1 MVYEKLRKIDSQIS
15 TIYLVHF
22 TYLYP
27 ENLIMKN
34 LSLLLLVTICL
45 FSLNCNNNGGNNS
58 KASSNSNTPKTTKQ
72 AQTKL
77 LPALS
82 NEILLKI
89 YEECE
94 NIDVTYYDYP
104 VSMSSNAENTKSFI
118 SIISQEPMYED
129 ELMKKATGIMNYNID
144 GDIFIDAEFYLDL
157 KTRKRAY
164 FKFIKD
170 KKYYYHP
177 VKESG
182 LNVLFQPINMA
193 LGKQ

>member
-1 MVYEKLRKIDSQIS
+1 MYQ
-15 TIYLVHF
+15 
-22 TYLYP
+22 LYP
-27 ENLIMKN
+27 FFIVV
-34 LSLLLLVTICL
+34 SILLFAC
-45 FSLNCNNNGGNNS
+45 
-58 KASSNSNTPKTTKQ
+58 NSNVDSTKTKTTQQ
-72 AQTKL
+72 AQVKQ

-89 YEECE
+89 FNECE
-94 NIDVTYYDYP
+94 NIDVTYYDFP

-118 SIISQEPMYED
+118 SIISQEPMFED

-144 GDIFIDAEFYLDL
+144 GDIFIDAEFYLDM

-177 VKESG
+177 VKENG
-182 LNVLFQPINMA
+182 LNVLFRPINMA
-193 LGKQ
+193 LGKQP

>member
-1 MVYEKLRKIDSQIS
+1 M
-15 TIYLVHF
+15 
-22 TYLYP
+22 P
-27 ENLIMKN
+27 ENKVMKN
-34 LSLLLLVTICL
+34 LSVWLFIMGSLIL
-45 FSLNCNNNGGNNS
+45 FSCNSTGNKKTKGEP
-58 KASSNSNTPKTTKQ
+58 KAKPKTTKQ
-72 AQTKL
+72 AQVNL

-94 NIDVTYYDYP
+94 SIDLTYYDYP

-118 SIISQEPMYED
+118 SIISQEPMYDD
-129 ELMKKATGIMNYNID
+129 ELMKKPTGIMNYNID
-144 GDIFIDAEFYLDL
+144 GDIFIDAEFYLDI

-177 VKESG
+177 VKENG

-193 LGKQ
+193 LGK